1 MRMYDGPVPDVKER
15 FVSIEELVLIVGEN
29 NNETE

>member
-1 MRMYDGPVPDVKER
+1 MKMYDGLAPDVEAR